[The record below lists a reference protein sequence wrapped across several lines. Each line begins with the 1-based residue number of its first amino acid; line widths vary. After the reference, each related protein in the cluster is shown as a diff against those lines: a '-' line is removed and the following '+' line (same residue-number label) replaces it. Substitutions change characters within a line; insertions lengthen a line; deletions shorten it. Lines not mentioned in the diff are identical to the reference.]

1 MTSSTTVQWAQRLLQ
16 PAVFSPSAHAREAA
30 RTSAHTHTR
39 IVHARDRARA
49 SVAAGQGA
57 NARARR
63 YQVALDKEHMRQ
75 LVLHHTIPPLVTE
88 AGLKARKAEYIE
100 MGFPRVR

>member
-1 MTSSTTVQWAQRLLQ
+1 M
-16 PAVFSPSAHAREAA
+16 
-30 RTSAHTHTR
+30 
-39 IVHARDRARA
+39 HARDRARA

-57 NARARR
+57 GARARR